1 MERANPVMDKIDS
14 YVPEEKLLSEIEKIN
29 PDVIV
34 IDLDLYARIDG
45 IETTE
50 KIRDQFDIPIWY
62 E

>member
-1 MERANPVMDKIDS
+1 MDKIDS
-14 YVPEEKLLSEIEKIN
+14 YVPEERLLSEIEKIN

-34 IDLDLYARIDG
+34 INLDLYARIDG

>member
-14 YVPEEKLLSEIEKIN
+14 YVPEERLLSEIEKIN